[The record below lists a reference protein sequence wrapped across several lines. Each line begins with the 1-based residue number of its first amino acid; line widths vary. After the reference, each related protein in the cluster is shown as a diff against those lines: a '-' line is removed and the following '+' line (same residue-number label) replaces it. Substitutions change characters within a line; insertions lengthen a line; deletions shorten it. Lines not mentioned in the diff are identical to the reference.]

1 MTLSDGELV
10 KQVEQFL
17 AENPYATRN
26 LMLKKL
32 RTSMQRLQRL
42 HDEGLIKLPN
52 RVPKNM
58 CHVFCNQTK
67 WRKFRLKGSP
77 TKGMV

>member
-1 MTLSDGELV
+1 MTLSDAELIEQV
-10 KQVEQFL
+10 KTFL

-26 LMLKKL
+26 LMLRKI

-67 WRKFRLKGSP
+67 WRKFRLRGSP